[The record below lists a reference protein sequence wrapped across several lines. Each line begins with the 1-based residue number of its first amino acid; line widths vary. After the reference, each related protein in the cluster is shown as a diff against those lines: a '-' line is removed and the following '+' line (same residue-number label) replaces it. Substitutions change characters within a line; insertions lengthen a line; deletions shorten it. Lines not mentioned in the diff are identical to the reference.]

1 MELLQ
6 TLAPHMSHESLSDLI
21 RHYNGSIEDALS
33 SILESNDASS
43 AAGDAVSAENAVIL
57 PENNM
62 IIDLA
67 KSYNNAQVNNSN
79 PLIRLN
85 DNYPNTR
92 TATFPSIKDGNCLAH
107 AMGLTLA
114 YIVNKKIPHTVAEN
128 KELGQEVR
136 ACIYDF
142 MWLNWD
148 RRSILTSTTW
158 HETVYLAHCVG
169 ITEEERLTYNDWGD
183 TAQNRLD
190 AWMQERDN
198 LYLTTSE
205 VLAFCEMM
213 HHMHIYIVFRTWR
226 RVKNRLQQLETVPN
240 LQGDGYIVFD
250 LLHSGVLD
258 SAQAH
263 YELLKS
269 GSTYNP
275 DPKSKKRK
283 RLCKSRVV

>member
-6 TLAPHMSHESLSDLI
+6 TLVPHMTHESLTDLI
-21 RHYNGSIEDALS
+21 RHHNGSIDDAVA
-33 SILESNDASS
+33 SILESDGEQASS
-43 AAGDAVSAENAVIL
+43 SAGNAAIL
-57 PENNM
+57 PVNTK

-67 KSYNNAQVNNSN
+67 KSYNTQVNNGIC
-79 PLIRLN
+79 LICLT
-85 DNYPNTR
+85 DHYPNTR

-107 AMGLTLA
+107 AMGLTLSQLC
-114 YIVNKKIPHTVAEN
+114 NNIPHTVAEH

-136 ACIYDF
+136 SCIYDF

-148 RRSILTSTTW
+148 RMSLLTSTTW

-183 TAQNRLD
+183 TAQDRLD
-190 AWMQERDN
+190 AWMKEREN
-198 LYLTTSE
+198 LYFTTSE
-205 VLAFCEMM
+205 VLAFCEIM
-213 HHMHIYIVFRTWR
+213 HHMDIYIVFRTWR

-240 LQGDGYIVFD
+240 LQGGGAGYIVFD

-258 SAQAH
+258 SVNAH

-269 GSTYNP
+269 GSYRSN
-275 DPKSKKRK
+275 SKKRK
-283 RLCKSRVV
+283 RLCRR